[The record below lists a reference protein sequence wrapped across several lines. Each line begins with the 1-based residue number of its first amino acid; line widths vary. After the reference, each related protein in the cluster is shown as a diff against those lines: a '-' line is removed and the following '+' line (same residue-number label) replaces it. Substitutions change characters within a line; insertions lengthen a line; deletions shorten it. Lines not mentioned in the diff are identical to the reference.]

1 MPRFVE
7 GCDRRQIALLP
18 DYLDDYVSEDSPV
31 RVVDVFID
39 ELDLAALGFSGVVPE
54 ATGRPSYHPATLLK
68 IYLYG
73 YLNQVQSSRR
83 LEREARRN
91 IEVMWLTGKLA
102 PDFKTIADFRRDN
115 GDAIRAV
122 CRQFVMLC
130 RGIGLIGGA
139 TVAVDGSRFKAVN
152 TRDKNYTPGAIRLR
166 LEQVDASIA
175 RYLRMLDTA
184 DRQEERVAEMRVV
197 RLSER
202 LEALRRQMQQLKEM
216 EQAIA
221 EAPDHQ
227 VSLTDP
233 DARAMATNGKGTGMV
248 GYNVQTVVDA
258 KHHLIVAHEVTNIG
272 HDKHQLANMARQAK
286 EVTGADGLTVLA
298 DRGYFSG
305 EEVVACEAAGA
316 TPIVPKPLTS
326 GAKADGRFGKQD
338 FVYDA
343 EQDHYTC
350 PAGAKLTKAN
360 RRADH
365 TEDFDF
371 YRHLSACFTCPLR
384 PQCTPTKLRRIRR
397 WENEDVLDRMQARL
411 DRMPDAMRT
420 RRSLVEHPFGTIKGW
435 MGRDH
440 FRTRRL
446 ANVRTEMSLHVLAYN
461 LKRAVA
467 VLGTPALMTA
477 MRG

>member
-18 DYLDDYVSEDSPV
+18 DCLDDYVSEDSPV

-54 ATGRPSYHPATLLK
+54 ATGRPSYHSATLLK

-83 LEREARRN
+83 LEREAQRN
-91 IEVMWLTGKLA
+91 IELMWLTGKLA

-122 CRQFVMLC
+122 CSQFVMLC
-130 RGIGLIGGA
+130 RGIGLVGGA

-184 DRQEERVAEMRVV
+184 DRQEERVAEMRVA

-221 EAPDHQ
+221 QAPDHQ
-227 VSLTDP
+227 VSLTAP
-233 DARAMATNGKGTGMV
+233 DARDMATNGKGTGMV

-258 KHHLIVAHEVTNIG
+258 KHHLIVAHEFTNIV
-272 HDKHQLANMARQAK
+272 HDKHQLANMARRAK

-326 GAKADGRFGKQD
+326 GAQADGRFGKQD
-338 FVYDA
+338 FIYLPEADT
-343 EQDHYTC
+343 YRC
-350 PAGAKLTKAN
+350 PAGEQLIWRYTTVEHGLTLSRYWSSNCGACAMKAM
-360 RRADH
+360 
-365 TEDFDF
+365 
-371 YRHLSACFTCPLR
+371 
-384 PQCTPTKLRRIRR
+384 CTPGKERR
-397 WENEDVLDRMQARL
+397 
-411 DRMPDAMRT
+411 
-420 RRSLVEHPFGTIKGW
+420 
-435 MGRDH
+435 
-440 FRTRRL
+440 
-446 ANVRTEMSLHVLAYN
+446 
-461 LKRAVA
+461 
-467 VLGTPALMTA
+467 
-477 MRG
+477 